1 MYSNTSATPSPV
13 FADVKNSFG
22 PLSGGNGATKAGA
35 GANSKGGDGLVAV
48 PLALALAFSRANRL
62 GVMVTALPELALPVE
77 SIVAVRR
84 LTLAGGLSGGARLS
98 SWSMDLDHGSGEDRA
113 D

>member
-13 FADVKNSFG
+13 LADVKNSFG

-35 GANSKGGDGLVAV
+35 GANSKGGEGLAV
-48 PLALALAFSRANRL
+48 VPLALAFSRANRL

-77 SIVAVRR
+77 SIVVVRR
-84 LTLAGGLSGGARLS
+84 LTLADGLCGGARLS
-98 SWSMDLDHGSGEDRA
+98 SWSVDLDHGSGEDRA